1 MTDYQPLQDLQRQQ
15 GAEFAPDQAS
25 DQTGASLPSNFG
37 NSPAEFAAATARAA
51 LFDLGLRTQLELTG
65 ADRQKYLHNFCS
77 NEIRNLRPGQSCEAF
92 LTTIQGK
99 IKAHIFVFAE
109 EQSLW
114 IDARPG
120 YEELLFNHLDKY
132 LITENVE
139 FHRHSGQFVDFY
151 VSGPETLAKLAEF
164 GLPVAGLV
172 PQTHVRGSVDRQPV
186 AIRRVDWLGQPGC
199 LLQVPGTSTAVV
211 WKQLT
216 DGGLI
221 PAGNAV
227 FESLRILA
235 GFPHHGIDLTDD
247 NLAQEAARTSQAIS
261 FTKGCYL
268 GQEPIARIDSMGH
281 VNQEL
286 RVLRMAT
293 GPTPRAGDKVV
304 LPGEVREAGVITSAA
319 WDFTA
324 NAPIALALLKRNYLP
339 PGTKLHVVC
348 DQQEVPATVFAKS

>member
-1 MTDYQPLQDLQRQQ
+1 MTDGVQLQEQQRQQ
-15 GAEFAPDQAS
+15 GAVFGPADQ
-25 DQTGASLPSNFG
+25 GISLPHSFG
-37 NSPAEFAAATARAA
+37 NSPAEFVAATQGAA

-92 LTTIQGK
+92 VTTIQGK

-109 EQSLW
+109 EQALW
-114 IDARPG
+114 IDAVPG
-120 YEELLFNHLDKY
+120 YEDLLFSHLDKY

-139 FHRHSGQFVDFY
+139 FHRRSAHYVDFY
-151 VSGPETLAKLAEF
+151 ITGPDALTRLTTA
-164 GLPVAGLV
+164 GLPAADLG
-172 PQTHVRGSVDRQPV
+172 PQTHIRGTLSNV
-186 AIRRVDWLGQPGC
+186 AVAVRRVDWLGQPGC
-199 LLQVPGTSTAVV
+199 LLQVPVAGAAAV
-211 WKQLT
+211 WQCLT
-216 DGGLI
+216 DHGVT
-221 PAGNAV
+221 PAGSAV

-235 GFPHHGIDLTDD
+235 GFPQHGTDLTDE
-247 NLAQEAARTSQAIS
+247 NLAQEAARTGQAIS

-286 RVLRMAT
+286 RGLRMAP
-293 GPTPRAGDKVV
+293 GPLPRPGAKVV

-319 WDFTA
+319 FDYGA
-324 NAPIALALLKRNYLP
+324 NAPIAMALLKRNYLP

-348 DQQEVPATVFAKS
+348 DEQEVPATVFAQA